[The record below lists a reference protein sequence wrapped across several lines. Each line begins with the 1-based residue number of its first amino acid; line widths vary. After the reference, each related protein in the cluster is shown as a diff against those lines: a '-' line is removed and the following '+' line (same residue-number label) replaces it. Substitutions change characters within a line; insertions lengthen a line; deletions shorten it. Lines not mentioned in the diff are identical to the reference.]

1 MVLEFVHHC
10 SYDCVFVYSLLV
22 CSLFQALQSSTIYNI
37 TASRPLIQN
46 QTLVSPC
53 KIFELG
59 FFGPNGS
66 EKQYVGIW
74 YKNTTFS
81 KVVWV
86 ANRDKPLGHKD
97 QSASL
102 IIGGD
107 GNLKLLDGRKNA
119 VWSTNVMAKS
129 NYSAAVLLDFG
140 NLVLQDGNA
149 NEMWESFDEPTDTLL
164 PNMKIGVNVKTGKK
178 KYLISWKGED
188 DPSPGS
194 FVLGVTSETPPQLFA
209 WNGSSPY
216 WRSGQW
222 DKSKFNGIPNMSNKY
237 LSGHQLVQNIN
248 QGTTYYFRNYYNNSF
263 GYVFISSEGSIESVR
278 WGDGWST
285 NWEASR
291 TNRCEI
297 YGTCGPFGVCNTFSS
312 PICSCLKGFKPRSDE
327 EWNRGNWTGGCVRK
341 MELNCQK
348 YAHAAAM
355 TTVEKDVF
363 WPMKHMKLPDSADY
377 LSNIADAEGCRS
389 WCLGNCSCLAFSYVE
404 TVGCMAWCKNLIDTQ
419 QFSREGKDLFLRLVD
434 VDKGV
439 PPKTKLI
446 ISLSTISGIVLFGAG
461 ISVCGLFKW
470 RGKFRK
476 MTIPR
481 VLNSKA
487 TANRSEELL
496 RETAWK
502 GKMKQGDASE
512 LMVYDLDS
520 ILLATNNFDVKNK
533 LGQGGFGLVYK
544 GKLND
549 GKDIAVKRLL
559 SSSGQGVAEFK
570 NEILLISKL
579 QHRNLVRLV
588 GYCTEGQEKILVY
601 EYLPNK
607 SLDAFLFDSKEK
619 AKLSWGIRFH
629 IIQGI
634 ARGLLYLHRDSC
646 LRVIHRDLKVS
657 NILLDEKMNPKISD
671 FGLAR
676 MFEGTQVFLNTHKVV
691 GTLGYMSPEYAMGGI
706 FSEKSDVYSFGVLIL
721 ELISSKKNTSLE
733 YHGQHLN
740 LLTYVWHLWHEG
752 RGLDLMD
759 EAIGD
764 AFLPSEVMRCI
775 QLGLLCVQEHAA
787 DRPDMSAVVLMLS
800 GQSDLP
806 QPKQPAFTFQRST
819 THEVQSEEEYIR
831 SRNTITI
838 TLAEGR

>member
-1 MVLEFVHHC
+1 MVQEHDFL
-10 SYDCVFVYSLLV
+10 
-22 CSLFQALQSSTIYNI
+22 
-37 TASRPLIQN
+37 
-46 QTLVSPC
+46 
-53 KIFELG
+53 
-59 FFGPNGS
+59 
-66 EKQYVGIW
+66 
-74 YKNTTFS
+74 

-119 VWSTNVMAKS
+119 IWSTNVMAKS

-149 NEMWESFDEPTDTLL
+149 NKMWESFDEPTDTLL

-222 DKSKFNGIPNMSNKY
+222 DKSKFNGIPTMSNKY

-297 YGTCGPFGVCNTFSS
+297 YGTCGPFGVCDTFSS

-348 YAHAAAM
+348 SAHAAAM

-439 PPKTKLI
+439 PTKTKLI
-446 ISLSTISGIVLFGAG
+446 ISLSTISGIMLFGAG

-470 RGKFRK
+470 RDAE
-476 MTIPR
+476 IPHGLGLS
-481 VLNSKA
+481 VYAFGYDECNA
-487 TANRSEELL
+487 EFVLL
-496 RETAWK
+496 RVVQT
-502 GKMKQGDASE
+502 
-512 LMVYDLDS
+512 
-520 ILLATNNFDVKNK
+520 
-533 LGQGGFGLVYK
+533 
-544 GKLND
+544 
-549 GKDIAVKRLL
+549 
-559 SSSGQGVAEFK
+559 
-570 NEILLISKL
+570 
-579 QHRNLVRLV
+579 
-588 GYCTEGQEKILVY
+588 
-601 EYLPNK
+601 
-607 SLDAFLFDSKEK
+607 
-619 AKLSWGIRFH
+619 
-629 IIQGI
+629 
-634 ARGLLYLHRDSC
+634 
-646 LRVIHRDLKVS
+646 LRRPIV
-657 NILLDEKMNPKISD
+657 
-671 FGLAR
+671 
-676 MFEGTQVFLNTHKVV
+676 
-691 GTLGYMSPEYAMGGI
+691 
-706 FSEKSDVYSFGVLIL
+706 
-721 ELISSKKNTSLE
+721 
-733 YHGQHLN
+733 
-740 LLTYVWHLWHEG
+740 
-752 RGLDLMD
+752 
-759 EAIGD
+759 
-764 AFLPSEVMRCI
+764 SEVSIYKSETNVWRRLQGMPYFLVEPGRMGVYLCGRLHWIMRCECVRNSAKVLVAFDI
-775 QLGLLCVQEHAA
+775 RTESFVEVDQPNVIDNRLRMDLAVLEEHLCLTVYREPGVVDVWIMREYGLNRHGICC
-787 DRPDMSAVVLMLS
+787 
-800 GQSDLP
+800 
-806 QPKQPAFTFQRST
+806 
-819 THEVQSEEEYIR
+819 
-831 SRNTITI
+831 SR
-838 TLAEGR
+838 

>member
-1 MVLEFVHHC
+1 
-10 SYDCVFVYSLLV
+10 
-22 CSLFQALQSSTIYNI
+22 
-37 TASRPLIQN
+37 
-46 QTLVSPC
+46 
-53 KIFELG
+53 
-59 FFGPNGS
+59 
-66 EKQYVGIW
+66 
-74 YKNTTFS
+74 
-81 KVVWV
+81 
-86 ANRDKPLGHKD
+86 
-97 QSASL
+97 
-102 IIGGD
+102 
-107 GNLKLLDGRKNA
+107 
-119 VWSTNVMAKS
+119 
-129 NYSAAVLLDFG
+129 
-140 NLVLQDGNA
+140 
-149 NEMWESFDEPTDTLL
+149 
-164 PNMKIGVNVKTGKK
+164 
-178 KYLISWKGED
+178 
-188 DPSPGS
+188 
-194 FVLGVTSETPPQLFA
+194 
-209 WNGSSPY
+209 
-216 WRSGQW
+216 
-222 DKSKFNGIPNMSNKY
+222 
-237 LSGHQLVQNIN
+237 
-248 QGTTYYFRNYYNNSF
+248 
-263 GYVFISSEGSIESVR
+263 
-278 WGDGWST
+278 
-285 NWEASR
+285 
-291 TNRCEI
+291 
-297 YGTCGPFGVCNTFSS
+297 
-312 PICSCLKGFKPRSDE
+312 
-327 EWNRGNWTGGCVRK
+327 

-588 GYCTEGQEKILVY
+588 GYCTEGEEKILVY

-646 LRVIHRDLKVS
+646 LGVIHRDLKVS

-691 GTLGYMSPEYAMGGI
+691 GTL
-706 FSEKSDVYSFGVLIL
+706 FGVLIL
-721 ELISSKKNTSLE
+721 ELISSKKNTSLD
-733 YHGQHLN
+733 YHGEHLN
-740 LLTYVWHLWHEG
+740 LLTYVWHLWREG
-752 RGLDLMD
+752 RGLDIMD

-775 QLGLLCVQEHAA
+775 QLGLLCVQGHAT

-838 TLAEGR
+838 TMAEGR

>member
-149 NEMWESFDEPTDTLL
+149 NKMWESFDEPTDTLL

-263 GYVFISSEGSIESVR
+263 GYVFISSEGSIESL
-278 WGDGWST
+278 
-285 NWEASR
+285 
-291 TNRCEI
+291 
-297 YGTCGPFGVCNTFSS
+297 
-312 PICSCLKGFKPRSDE
+312 LK
-327 EWNRGNWTGGCVRK
+327 
-341 MELNCQK
+341 
-348 YAHAAAM
+348 
-355 TTVEKDVF
+355 
-363 WPMKHMKLPDSADY
+363 
-377 LSNIADAEGCRS
+377 
-389 WCLGNCSCLAFSYVE
+389 
-404 TVGCMAWCKNLIDTQ
+404 
-419 QFSREGKDLFLRLVD
+419 
-434 VDKGV
+434 
-439 PPKTKLI
+439 
-446 ISLSTISGIVLFGAG
+446 
-461 ISVCGLFKW
+461 
-470 RGKFRK
+470 
-476 MTIPR
+476 R
-481 VLNSKA
+481 V
-487 TANRSEELL
+487 
-496 RETAWK
+496 
-502 GKMKQGDASE
+502 
-512 LMVYDLDS
+512 
-520 ILLATNNFDVKNK
+520 
-533 LGQGGFGLVYK
+533 
-544 GKLND
+544 
-549 GKDIAVKRLL
+549 
-559 SSSGQGVAEFK
+559 
-570 NEILLISKL
+570 
-579 QHRNLVRLV
+579 
-588 GYCTEGQEKILVY
+588 
-601 EYLPNK
+601 
-607 SLDAFLFDSKEK
+607 
-619 AKLSWGIRFH
+619 
-629 IIQGI
+629 
-634 ARGLLYLHRDSC
+634 
-646 LRVIHRDLKVS
+646 
-657 NILLDEKMNPKISD
+657 
-671 FGLAR
+671 
-676 MFEGTQVFLNTHKVV
+676 
-691 GTLGYMSPEYAMGGI
+691 
-706 FSEKSDVYSFGVLIL
+706 
-721 ELISSKKNTSLE
+721 
-733 YHGQHLN
+733 
-740 LLTYVWHLWHEG
+740 
-752 RGLDLMD
+752 
-759 EAIGD
+759 
-764 AFLPSEVMRCI
+764 
-775 QLGLLCVQEHAA
+775 
-787 DRPDMSAVVLMLS
+787 
-800 GQSDLP
+800 
-806 QPKQPAFTFQRST
+806 
-819 THEVQSEEEYIR
+819 
-831 SRNTITI
+831 
-838 TLAEGR
+838 